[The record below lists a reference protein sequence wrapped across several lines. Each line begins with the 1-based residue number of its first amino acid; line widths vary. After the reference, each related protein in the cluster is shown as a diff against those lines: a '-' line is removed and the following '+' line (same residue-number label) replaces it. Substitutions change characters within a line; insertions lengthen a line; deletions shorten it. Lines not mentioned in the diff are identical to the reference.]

1 MPTKKEATRRGSR
14 GEVETAPRAAN
25 RRADA
30 QRNRAKILAATL
42 TAIRK
47 NPDASVADI
56 AAEAGVGRMTLYGH
70 FQNRAELIDAA
81 LAESIE
87 RGEEVLSEVPLSG
100 DASEAFR
107 RLVASS
113 WLLVDQSRALL
124 AAAQK
129 ELPAVRIREMHEK
142 AEARM
147 RDLLIRGQREGNFR
161 SDLPVSWM
169 LTTTH
174 VVINGAAEEIR
185 LGRLDPDDAPWFI
198 EAILIPAFMTGTL
211 SDPRRPASRSGSS
224 AQARPQSSPSRP

>member
-1 MPTKKEATRRGSR
+1 MPTKKDAATGNLRR
-14 GEVETAPRAAN
+14 APATN
-25 RRADA
+25 QRADA
-30 QRNRAKILAATL
+30 QRNRAKMLAATV

-81 LAESIE
+81 LVESIE
-87 RGEEVLSEVPLSG
+87 RGEEVLREVPLDG
-100 DASEAFR
+100 DASAAFR

-129 ELPAVRIREMHEK
+129 ELPAARIREMHEK

-147 RDLLIRGQREGNFR
+147 RGLLLRGQREGAFR
-161 SDLPVSWM
+161 HDLPVTW
-169 LTTTH
+169 LLATTH
-174 VVINGAAEEIR
+174 VVMNGAAEEVR
-185 LGRLDPDDAPWFI
+185 TGRLDPDDAPWFI
-198 EAILIPAFMTGTL
+198 EAILLPAFTATT
-211 SDPRRPASRSGSS
+211 SEADR
-224 AQARPQSSPSRP
+224 Q